1 MKIWLFHPV
10 CRLLYLVCAVSRSEV
25 LASVLCFRLGL
36 VWRFCFTTADFSWL
50 VLLLATRSASLAS
63 SFSPWST
70 RSFQSLFSGSEI
82 FGFSL
87 LSEVRCQ
94 DFVLYSVHLVLADFL
109 HRSVSLLS
117 VHRSD
122 PEEFPSREPARRP
135 IYVLSVAGY
144 LVAATARSVST
155 L

>member
-1 MKIWLFHPV
+1 VYESWMIFMKIWLFHPV
-10 CRLLYLVCAVSRSEV
+10 CRLLYLVCVVSRSEV

-109 HRSVSLLS
+109 HRSVPCCQSTGQIRKSFLLVS
-117 VHRSD
+117 QRVGRS
-122 PEEFPSREPARRP
+122 
-135 IYVLSVAGY
+135 
-144 LVAATARSVST
+144 TC
-155 L
+155 